1 MEGSRRNQK
10 QEESVRRKQEESV
23 ILKSTQGQLYTKVHL
38 LFQLSILGTTYEVA
52 FIQDYS
58 AVPHSMLSEDNQ
70 DTGLQSLML
79 ENLPNSMRFI
89 SPGEFVCTTFI
100 VNTDDNWINH
110 YLVNDIID
118 KDMFL
123 RLNL

>member
-1 MEGSRRNQK
+1 
-10 QEESVRRKQEESV
+10 
-23 ILKSTQGQLYTKVHL
+23 
-38 LFQLSILGTTYEVA
+38 
-52 FIQDYS
+52 
-58 AVPHSMLSEDNQ
+58 
-70 DTGLQSLML
+70 ML

-89 SPGEFVCTTFI
+89 SPGEFVHTAFI
-100 VNTDDNWINH
+100 VNMDDNWINH